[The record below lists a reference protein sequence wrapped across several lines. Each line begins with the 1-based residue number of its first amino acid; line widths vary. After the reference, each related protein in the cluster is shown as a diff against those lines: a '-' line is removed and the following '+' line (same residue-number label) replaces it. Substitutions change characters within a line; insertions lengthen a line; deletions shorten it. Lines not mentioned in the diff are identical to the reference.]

1 MGLKITSDR
10 GARDVLDAIMPSDIQ
25 LYPGEWQM
33 HSQWYR
39 SFVVIAYPR
48 EVKPGWFEPL
58 LRFPRPITLSV
69 YSGPIPNDAVMGT
82 MQRSLLWHLGTIEAN
97 QASGRLIDPLQRTAV
112 EDTERMREG
121 IARGE
126 TRLIDTALTLT
137 VSASTKPELDES
149 SNLLLSLA
157 SGMLLVIR
165 RLYFQPEVGLKRLL
179 PVFGEPAHP
188 REMDTGAWATL
199 FPYAAQEL
207 IHPEGQV
214 FGTNGASHSLVIVD
228 RYTLPSPHSIT
239 VAWSGAGKSFQAKLE
254 ILRSRYRGIPV
265 KVLDP
270 EGEYRVLEAAGAKVW
285 AVGDPSG
292 AGFPWDPFAIES
304 DANPEEV
311 ERQTDFLVQFI
322 RRLDPEV
329 PDLIH
334 AVEQAL
340 WRLVKLRGTPSLIF
354 HREPNRLCDDT
365 MLIAMVNRINKT
377 LGERLES
384 IVQRWRLMAPQ
395 TTAPGQDFEVYD
407 ISRLTQRM
415 KAAAYLA
422 LTEHIARTVDRAR
435 RQLVVFDEAWQLL
448 TDETTARYLESLFR
462 RARKWG
468 TALSLITQDIGDF
481 TRSRSA
487 EVCLRN
493 APLILLLRQHPESL
507 EEVTRLLRLHQGEVD
522 LLMTAQRGEGL
533 LIVGDDHVP
542 LRVGASPY
550 EAKLIAGQPLQ
561 NSV

>member
-1 MGLKITSDR
+1 MGLKRKGVR
-10 GARDVLDAIMPSDIQ
+10 GSRDFVDAIMPSDIQ

-33 HSQWYR
+33 QSGWYR
-39 SFVVIAYPR
+39 SFVVTAYPR

-69 YSGPIPNDAVMGT
+69 YSGPIPNEAVMGS
-82 MQRSLLWHLGTIEAN
+82 MQRSLLWNIGTIEAN
-97 QASGRLIDPLQRTAV
+97 QATGRLIDPLQHTAI
-112 EDTERMREG
+112 EDTERMRQG

-137 VSASTKPELDES
+137 LSASSKQELDES
-149 SNLLLSLA
+149 SNLLMSLA

-165 RLYFQPEVGLKRLL
+165 RLSFQPEVGLKRLL
-179 PVFGEPAHP
+179 PVFGGPAYP

-207 IHPEGQV
+207 IHPSGQI
-214 FGTNGASHSLVIVD
+214 FGTNPTSHSLVIVD
-228 RYTLPSPHSIT
+228 RYVLPSPHSIT

-270 EGEYRVLEAAGAKVW
+270 EGEYRVLKAAGAKIW
-285 AVGDPSG
+285 AVGDPLG
-292 AGFPWDPFAIES
+292 PGFPWDPFTIGAQDS
-304 DANPEEV
+304 PEEV
-311 ERQTDFLVQFI
+311 ERQVDFMVQFI
-322 RRLDPEV
+322 RRLDPDA
-329 PDLIH
+329 PDLVPT
-334 AVEQAL
+334 VEQAL
-340 WRLVKLRGTPSLIF
+340 WRLVKHGDPLVFRHEPSW
-354 HREPNRLCDDT
+354 LCDDS
-365 MLIAMVNRINKT
+365 MLTEMVASMNQN
-377 LGERLES
+377 LGERLSS
-384 IVQRWRLMAPQ
+384 IIQRWRLIAPQ
-395 TTAPGQDFEVYD
+395 TVEPAADFEVYD
-407 ISRLTQRM
+407 ISRLTQRL
-415 KAAAYLA
+415 KGAAYLA
-422 LTEHIARTVDRAR
+422 LTEHIARTVDKAR
-435 RQLVVFDEAWQLL
+435 RQLIVFDEAWQLL

-468 TALSLITQDIGDF
+468 TALSLITQDISDF

-493 APLILLLRQHPESL
+493 APLILLLRQHPEGL

-542 LRVGASPY
+542 LRVEASPY
-550 EAKLIAGQPLQ
+550 ETQLITGQPQ
-561 NSV
+561 

>member
-1 MGLKITSDR
+1 MGLKSKGVSR
-10 GARDVLDAIMPSDIQ
+10 GHGVDAIMPSDIQ
-25 LYPGEWQM
+25 LFAGEWTMQGN
-33 HSQWYR
+33 WYR

-69 YSGPIPNDAVMGT
+69 YSGPIANDTVMGT
-82 MQRSLLWHLGTIEAN
+82 MHRSLLWNLGTMEAN
-97 QASGRLIDPLQRTAV
+97 QKAGRLIDPLQRTAV
-112 EDTERMREG
+112 EDTERMRQG

-137 VSASTKPELDES
+137 LSALTKEELDES
-149 SNLLLSLA
+149 SSLLMSLA

-179 PVFGEPAHP
+179 PIFDEPIHP

-199 FPYAAQEL
+199 FPYATQEL
-207 IHPEGQV
+207 IHAKGQV
-214 FGTNGASHSLVIVD
+214 FGTNGSSHSLVIVD
-228 RYTLPSPHSIT
+228 RFSLPSPHSIT

-270 EGEYRVLEAAGAKVW
+270 EGEYRVLKAAGAQVW
-285 AVGDPSG
+285 AVGDPG
-292 AGFPWDPFAIES
+292 GPGFPWDPFAI
-304 DANPEEV
+304 DADDSAEDV

-322 RRLDPEV
+322 RRLDPDV
-329 PDLIH
+329 PELI
-334 AVEQAL
+334 AVVEQAL
-340 WRLVKLRGTPSLIF
+340 WRLVKVAGSTPVVF
-354 HREPNRLCDDT
+354 HHEPRRLCDDT
-365 MLIAMVNRINKT
+365 TLIEAVASVNPRM
-377 LGERLES
+377 GERLES
-384 IVQRWRLMAPQ
+384 IVQRWRLLAPE
-395 TTAPGQDFEVYD
+395 PNLEPRDFEVYD

-422 LTEHIARTVDRAR
+422 LTEHIARTVDKAK

-448 TDETTARYLESLFR
+448 TDEATARYLESLFR

-507 EEVTRLLRLHQGEVD
+507 EEVTRMLRLHQGEVD
-522 LLMTAQRGEGL
+522 LLTTAERGEGL

-542 LRVGASPY
+542 LHVGASRY
-550 EAKLIAGQPLQ
+550 EEQLISGKIPQ
-561 NSV
+561 NF